1 MILTGQPFTEA
12 LAIDEFE
19 VPYGHYILGNLNG
32 HVVLKN
38 MSIGDAVQVNYG
50 QLNYNQ
56 ILAFDQNWSRV
67 ANKTY
72 NFTFLCSEDLVLAR
86 KILYADH
93 AMITRLR
100 CKGEPNPDV
109 PWDWVE
115 YGFIDPVQTK
125 INNLGNT
132 ATLDLGF
139 ITVFEVSQ
147 RIQLQCP

>member
-12 LAIDEFE
+12 LAVDEPE
-19 VPYGHYILGNLNG
+19 IPYGHYVLGNLNG
-32 HVVLKN
+32 YVVLKN
-38 MSIGDAVQVNYG
+38 MSIGDSVEVNYG

-72 NFTFLCSEDLVLAR
+72 NFTFICQEDLAR
-86 KILYADH
+86 ARRVLYADH
-93 AMITRLR
+93 SLITRLL
-100 CKGEPNPDV
+100 CKGEPNTDV

-115 YGFIDPVQTK
+115 YGFIDPLSTK
-125 INNLGNT
+125 ITYQNNK
-132 ATLDLGF
+132 AALDLGF

-147 RIQLQCP
+147 RKQLQCR